1 MNKAQKEVQQTQLDD
16 ESKTIRELK
25 QVYSQARKDCEQK
38 IRDLS
43 SRTDLENL
51 QSIIYQKQYQEAI
64 KKQLDG
70 IIDNLSG
77 QQFTTVADYLQQSY
91 YNGYTGAMYD
101 LHQQGI
107 PIVSPI
113 NQKQVAQ
120 AIQTDSKISKG
131 LYSRL
136 GEDTDYLKRS
146 IRAEL
151 SRGISNGSSWNEIA
165 GHIANGMNS
174 PFNRAYNNAIRI
186 SRTEGHR
193 IQQKSALDAQVAA
206 KDSGAEVVKQWCA
219 TLDDATR
226 ETHQQLDGQIRE
238 VDEDFEVNGMT
249 APYPGGF
256 GDPSEDCNCRCC
268 ILQRA
273 KWALDQ
279 DELATLEERA
289 AYFGLDKTSDFD
301 EFKDKYLHLPDGA
314 DTMDLEG
321 IKLGE
326 LEDAYG
332 KKHSAAITKELE
344 DAPQEIRAVWNYC
357 ADDFH
362 AIDPKYRGSKA
373 YYSASADGVK
383 LNISSAAKGSD
394 YQTPYQVVFHEY
406 GHNADYILNRE
417 FGNGDT
423 TKAFSETYK
432 DGVFGKTLKEEANKA
447 IEEFAKSQVDR
458 ETVESKVDS
467 LIKRGLLDVSER
479 DGYIDNLLDSPTIT
493 DQTKKDFCTYI
504 KEELTLMQRSDI
516 SDMFEP
522 VMPGSCAYPFG
533 VGHGS
538 SYWNNR
544 DNGKEGFAEMYSA
557 AVNNP
562 ESLEQIQKYF
572 PESYKIFQ
580 EMIGVVQ
587 K

>member
-301 EFKDKYLHLPDGA
+301 EFKDKYLQLPENA
-314 DTMDLEG
+314 STMNVDENETVKAFKE
-321 IKLGE
+321 KLDDMGVKYREVSEHETPLTESEIISALAGGDKTSGSCASAALAYVGQKNGLDVLDFRGGE
-326 LEDAYG
+326 SQNFFSMSLNLQQIMKLPNITKISETARATATAG
-332 KKHSAAITKELE
+332 KKLLSKVEEGMEYYFVCGRHAAIVRKEEGVLQYLELQSATKSGWTDFNGNVRNTLANRFGATQTGSDYE
-344 DAPQEIRAVWNYC
+344 AYMFNV
-357 ADDFH
+357 AD
-362 AIDPKYRGSKA
+362 
-373 YYSASADGVK
+373 
-383 LNISSAAKGSD
+383 AKGSKEL
-394 YQTPYQVVFHEY
+394 QE
-406 GHNADYILNRE
+406 IL
-417 FGNGDT
+417 
-423 TKAFSETYK
+423 
-432 DGVFGKTLKEEANKA
+432 
-447 IEEFAKSQVDR
+447 
-458 ETVESKVDS
+458 
-467 LIKRGLLDVSER
+467 
-479 DGYIDNLLDSPTIT
+479 GYINTAEDS
-493 DQTKKDFCTYI
+493 QKK
-504 KEELTLMQRSDI
+504 
-516 SDMFEP
+516 
-522 VMPGSCAYPFG
+522 G
-533 VGHGS
+533 VGGS
-538 SYWNNR
+538 V
-544 DNGKEGFAEMYSA
+544 K
-557 AVNNP
+557 
-562 ESLEQIQKYF
+562 
-572 PESYKIFQ
+572 
-580 EMIGVVQ
+580 
-587 K
+587 